1 MIIVYPDADPQLKN
15 ILDDKLVSSLRQ
27 MAEFRIYEG
36 KPESSEEY
44 IKRVKDADGILLGWS
59 IPNEVIAEC
68 PNLKIISF
76 TGIGASHF
84 IDLSYTASKGI
95 KVTNTPGYA
104 DNAVAE
110 HALSL
115 MLSLAKNIN
124 QHHNNL
130 MKGVWDQSNSSVELK
145 GKTIGL
151 IGLGGIGQRMAVL
164 CKALGL
170 KVISWTFHPTPE
182 RAEKLGL
189 KFTDLET
196 LLKKSDFVSLHLPF
210 TEQTKNLLGE
220 KELSFM
226 KKEAYLI
233 NTSRA
238 EIIDTDALVKHL
250 AAEKIAGAGVDVF
263 DQEPISENHPL
274 MGLSNVVLTPH
285 TGFNTPEATE
295 EIFRIAVENLIQFFS
310 GNIQKTGI

>member
-36 KPESSEEY
+36 KPKTREEY
-44 IKRVKDADGILLGWS
+44 VNRVKDADGILLGWS

-76 TGIGASHF
+76 TGIGTSNF

-170 KVISWTFHPTPE
+170 KVIAWTFHPTPE

-189 KFTDLET
+189 DFTDLET

-250 AAEKIAGAGVDVF
+250 AAEKIAGAGLDVF
-263 DQEPISENHPL
+263 DQEPLGENDPL

-295 EIFRIAVENLIQFFS
+295 EIVRIAVENLIQFFS

>member
-27 MAEFRIYEG
+27 MADFRIYEG
-36 KPESSEEY
+36 KPETREEY
-44 IKRVKDADGILLGWS
+44 VNRVKDADGILLGWS

-76 TGIGASHF
+76 TGIGASNF

-124 QHHNNL
+124 QHHSNL
-130 MKGVWDQSNSSVELK
+130 MRGVWDQSNSSVELK

-250 AAEKIAGAGVDVF
+250 AAEKIAGAGLDVF
-263 DQEPISENHPL
+263 DQEPLGENHPF

-285 TGFNTPEATE
+285 AGFNTPEATE